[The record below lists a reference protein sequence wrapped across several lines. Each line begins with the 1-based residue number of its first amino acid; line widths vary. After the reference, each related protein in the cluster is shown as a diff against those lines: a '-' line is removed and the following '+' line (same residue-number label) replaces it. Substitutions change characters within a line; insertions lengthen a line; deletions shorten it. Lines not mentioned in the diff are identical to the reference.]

1 MMKAKKLA
9 GAGDVAV
16 HVQSSKKREKK
27 KIKFDK
33 TASITEER
41 KIKIKK
47 KKIMF

>member
-1 MMKAKKLA
+1 MLLYMFNHL
-9 GAGDVAV
+9 
-16 HVQSSKKREKK
+16 KKRKKK
-27 KIKFDK
+27 KIKYDK

>member
-1 MMKAKKLA
+1 MLLYMFNHLKK
-9 GAGDVAV
+9 G
-16 HVQSSKKREKK
+16 KK